1 MHDVGLQLRRFM
13 DVTNRIIW
21 VWRVIRSPSEIFM
34 TIIRPQISITE
45 ERIRI
50 VNTENTA
57 SLAIGG
63 LTDINDNAVGTRTKI
78 LFSELS

>member
-78 LFSELS
+78 LCSELS